1 MVDLSALSPMLRHA
15 LESFEHGILHYLDA
29 TELGRKFALL
39 HLDHSIELV
48 LKEKIASTGRSI
60 YRKDGRTIS
69 VHEAYGALSNTS
81 IPERPRLEDLHDF
94 RNIIQHKGLTPDEH
108 TTEFHVTQAYKFIKR
123 FLKDELG
130 VDLSA
135 YLPHSLVV
143 AMEGLEAGHEELTE
157 EAKRLLGAAERA
169 FSSGDYATAVFS
181 GFTALEI
188 TARDRGGM
196 TKDGIP
202 FPLSLL
208 DLMDSYATTGVID
221 DAVHKK
227 FAYVRR
233 LRNMAAH
240 TGAAISRDRAREAL
254 DYSSQIIDALPR
266 ETGKDT

>member
-1 MVDLSALSPMLRHA
+1 MAKFSALSPMLRHA
-15 LESFEHGILHYLDA
+15 LESFEHGILHYLDG

-60 YRKDGRTIS
+60 YRKDGKTIT
-69 VHEAYGALSNTS
+69 VHEAYATLSDTS

-108 TTEFHVTQAYKFIKR
+108 TTEFYITQAYKFMKR

-130 VDLSA
+130 VQLNA
-135 YLPHSLVV
+135 YVPGPLTG
-143 AMEGLEAGHEELTE
+143 AMERLEAGHEELSE
-157 EAKRLLGAAERA
+157 EAQRLLMAAERA

-188 TARDRGGM
+188 TARDIGGM

-227 FAYVRR
+227 FTYVRH

-240 TGAAISRDRAREAL
+240 TGAAISRDRARKAL
-254 DYSSQIIDALPR
+254 DYVSQIIDVLSSQPR
-266 ETGKDT
+266 KHT